1 MNVLLKNIESII
13 ESLLY
18 ASGNELSLDKI
29 SAIVG
34 LDKKETKSI
43 LKEMEFKYFNEDR
56 GIMLR
61 EINSSY
67 QLCTKFEYHEYIK
80 KLFEP
85 KNQRQGLS
93 QAAFET
99 LAIVAYNQPVTKARI
114 ESIRGVSCDSTMIK
128 LLERSYIKESGRMDS
143 PGKPILY
150 STTINFL
157 RSFGLNSVNE
167 LRGYNMNSFQEVNK
181 DGTLRSAEK

>member
-1 MNVLLKNIESII
+1 VESII

-18 ASGNELSLDKI
+18 ASGDELPLEKI
-29 SAIVG
+29 SSIIG
-34 LDKKETKSI
+34 LDKKTTKSV
-43 LKEMEFKYFNEDR
+43 LKNMEDSYTNENR

-61 EINSSY
+61 EINNAY
-67 QLCTKFEYHEYIK
+67 QLCTKFEYHDYIK

-99 LAIVAYNQPVTKARI
+99 LAIIAYNQPVTKAKI
-114 ESIRGVSCDSTMIK
+114 ENIRGVSCDSTVLK
-128 LLERSYIKESGRMDS
+128 LIERNYIREVGRMEC

-150 STTINFL
+150 GTTKEFL
-157 RSFGLNSVNE
+157 KSFGLNSINE
-167 LRGYNMNSFQEVNK
+167 LKGFSMNNFQDVDENGVIKEN
-181 DGTLRSAEK
+181 